1 MNIQEIY
8 ELGLAQGWDEADAF
22 YLATIAWAES
32 KGDTN
37 EVTDE
42 PNETKS
48 YDVLEHLWSDL
59 QLRELYW

>member
-8 ELGLAQGWDEADAF
+8 ELGIAQGWDEDDAF

-32 KGDTN
+32 KGVAE

-48 YDVLEHLWSDL
+48 YGV
-59 QLRELYW
+59 